1 MPSGRCRCGRPRNRP
16 ERQRGLAFSQ
26 LEPRYDKPG
35 LLRTTFA
42 VLAVAAIA
50 LVGLLDYVTGPW
62 MSFALFYVIPVLGA
76 AWWLGRGPALLASLT
91 AGIAWFEAEAWGH
104 RGESTRTLM
113 WNSMSRLLMLV
124 AMAAMVVRI
133 RADRRR
139 LKEMNARLS
148 ELLDGAEKLR
158 SEERRVG
165 KECRSRW
172 SPYH

>member
-62 MSFALFYVIPVLGA
+62 LSFALFYVLPVLAA
-76 AWWLGRGPALLASLT
+76 AWFLGRGPALLADLT
-91 AGIAWFEAEAWGH
+91 AAVAWVEAEAWGH
-104 RGESTRTLM
+104 RGEPRRG
-113 WNSMSRLLMLV
+113 RLCRARARPPV
-124 AMAAMVVRI
+124 PVRMAA
-133 RADRRR
+133 
-139 LKEMNARLS
+139 
-148 ELLDGAEKLR
+148 
-158 SEERRVG
+158 
-165 KECRSRW
+165 
-172 SPYH
+172 